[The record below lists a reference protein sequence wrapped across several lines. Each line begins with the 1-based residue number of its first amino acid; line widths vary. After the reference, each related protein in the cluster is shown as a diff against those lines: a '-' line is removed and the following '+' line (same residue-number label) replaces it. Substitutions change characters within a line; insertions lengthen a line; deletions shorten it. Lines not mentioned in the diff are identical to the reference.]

1 MKLSALIILFLF
13 AIAGS
18 EWGRFTGSENARTD
32 TTGVLISKIEFKL
45 KVTQE
50 DLKIFEDGIVPWI
63 SIENPGKGID
73 SLIGAD
79 EIVLPFL
86 QATLIIDYP
95 LRKPVTFDLATT
107 NGFSRKQLIL
117 LISEKYH
124 EIYKEEET
132 TASTKT
138 IPADERKD
146 LLNRN
151 ETNGKYGIWGHDLS
165 DLDLGTIEVHETSS
179 GKIYLVLD
187 IES

>member
-1 MKLSALIILFLF
+1 MKFSALIILFLF
-13 AIAGS
+13 AIAGT
-18 EWGRFTGSENARTD
+18 ERGRFAESASTRAD
-32 TTGVLISKIEFKL
+32 TTGVLISKIEFEL
-45 KVTQE
+45 KATQE

-63 SIENPGKGID
+63 SIENPSNGID
-73 SLIGAD
+73 SLIDAD
-79 EIVLPFL
+79 EIVLPFS

-95 LRKPVTFDLATT
+95 LRKPVTFDLATE
-107 NGFSRKQLIL
+107 NGFSRKQLIM

-124 EIYKEEET
+124 EIYKGEET

-138 IPADERKD
+138 VRADERKD